1 MYEPLPSPRQSHAQ
15 NDPKTLPG
23 PRPAM
28 SATSTWAPAEI
39 SCWTTAA
46 WPSRAAKCSAVR
58 PRAPRMR
65 RGRRGQQRLP
75 LRNKAYSHGMFLQVV
90 GKNSEYIYIYISLS
104 LFCLRCT
111 KGSLEWAGKA
121 SVNIHH
127 RPPRSFTVLA
137 PLEKAFGAWSL
148 EMLLPSSIGRELW
161 APKSLEAATFTK
173 QEIGNPSLFCLR
185 CTKGSLEWA
194 GKASVNIHH
203 RPPHSFTVLA
213 PLEKAF
219 GAWSL
224 EMLLPSSVSPLLPAK
239 FKRNHSTLQA
249 YLERNSTLAFAK
261 GAKE

>member
-1 MYEPLPSPRQSHAQ
+1 MGWKGFSEHSSQAAALLHCAGTTGNSFWCLVFGNVVALIHREGGC
-15 NDPKTLPG
+15 G
-23 PRPAM
+23 P
-28 SATSTWAPAEI
+28 
-39 SCWTTAA
+39 
-46 WPSRAAKCSAVR
+46 
-58 PRAPRMR
+58 
-65 RGRRGQQRLP
+65 Q
-75 LRNKAYSHGMFLQVV
+75 
-90 GKNSEYIYIYISLS
+90 
-104 LFCLRCT
+104 
-111 KGSLEWAGKA
+111 
-121 SVNIHH
+121 
-127 RPPRSFTVLA
+127 
-137 PLEKAFGAWSL
+137 
-148 EMLLPSSIGRELW
+148 
-161 APKSLEAATFTK
+161 KSLEAATFTK